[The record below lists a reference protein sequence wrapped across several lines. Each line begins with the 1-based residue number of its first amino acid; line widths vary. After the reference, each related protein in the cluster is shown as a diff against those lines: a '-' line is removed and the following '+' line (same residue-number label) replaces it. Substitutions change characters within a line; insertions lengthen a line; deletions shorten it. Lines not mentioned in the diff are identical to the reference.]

1 MEQNPKRIKMS
12 MKYWGSSSLPS
23 SELVDRPAP
32 AYVFARER
40 VTAKYAK
47 QQAGRISRK
56 EKKKEFRLSLSQTQ
70 GDLRWLH
77 ITIQ

>member
-1 MEQNPKRIKMS
+1 M
-12 MKYWGSSSLPS
+12 PS

-56 EKKKEFRLSLSQTQ
+56 EKKKGVSTISVPNPGRLKM
-70 GDLRWLH
+70 
-77 ITIQ
+77 ITYYNTIMEKNPAPKNG